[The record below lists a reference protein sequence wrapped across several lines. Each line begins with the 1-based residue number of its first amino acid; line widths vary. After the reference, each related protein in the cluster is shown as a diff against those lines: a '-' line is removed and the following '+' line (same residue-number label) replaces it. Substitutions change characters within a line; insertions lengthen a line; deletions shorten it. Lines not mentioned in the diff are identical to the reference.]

1 MQEFWGRRLVAL
13 IVDAI
18 FITLFLWVLTAII
31 YPVVALLDV
40 YSIFNFWLILLG
52 IIILLYFTLMEGKW
66 STTLGKGLVNLKVQA
81 KEGDMGYKK
90 AFLRNLSKF
99 LWIPLVVDVIIGF
112 TTAADGNKGRYLD
125 KVAETR
131 VVLKEVKTEQPKE
144 QINPN

>member
-31 YPVVALLDV
+31 YPVVALLAI
-40 YSIFNFWLILLG
+40 YPIFNFWLIMLG
-52 IIILLYFTLMEGKW
+52 VIILIYFTLMEGKW
-66 STTLGKGLVNLKVQA
+66 STTLGKGLVNLKVRSI
-81 KEGDMGYKK
+81 EGTMTYKQ
-90 AFLRNLSKF
+90 AFLRNISKF

-112 TTAADGNKGRYLD
+112 ATAADGEKGRYLD
-125 KVAETR
+125 KVAKTR
-131 VVLKEVKTEQPKE
+131 VVLKEVKTEQLKE

>member
-31 YPVVALLDV
+31 YPVVALLDI

-112 TTAADGNKGRYLD
+112 ATAADGNKGRYLD
-125 KVAETR
+125 KVAGTR